1 MCKCGKGQPHM
12 RKIIHIDMDAFY
24 ASVEQ
29 RDHPHLKGKPVI
41 VGGSPQSRG
50 VVATCS
56 YEARAYGV
64 HSAMPTSQA
73 YRLCPDGIFVKPR
86 FDVYKEVSLQIRALF
101 HEYTDLVEPLSL
113 DEAYLDVTESKTGNP
128 SATRIAREI
137 QQRVLESVSL
147 TCSAGVA
154 ANKFLAKV
162 ASGYKKPSGITVI
175 RPEKAEAFIAQL
187 PIGSF
192 YGVGSATE
200 KKMLELGITNGADL
214 RERSEVDLVRHFGKS
229 GHFYYRIARA
239 IDDREVQSNRVRKS
253 VGAEN
258 TYSEDILSLD
268 DIQQNLAVI
277 ASKVEERLSR
287 AQTAGKTITLKVRY
301 DNFEI
306 ATRSVT
312 LPDDVRDADMLY
324 QAACNLLPLTDAGVR
339 KVRLLGI
346 SVSNL
351 SLGRDHVTQLKLE
364 L

>member
-1 MCKCGKGQPHM
+1 M

-29 RDHPHLKGKPVI
+29 RDNPELRGKPVI

-73 YRLCPDGIFVKPR
+73 YRLCPDGIFVNAR
-86 FDVYKEVSLQIRALF
+86 FEVYKEVSLQVRAIFAEFTELI
-101 HEYTDLVEPLSL
+101 EPLSL

-128 SATRIAREI
+128 SATLIAREI
-137 QQRVLESVSL
+137 KKRVSEVVGL

-154 ANKFLAKV
+154 PNKFLAKV
-162 ASGYKKPSGITVI
+162 ASGYKKPAGITVI
-175 RPEKAEAFIAQL
+175 TPDKAEAFIAQL
-187 PIGSF
+187 PIGKF
-192 YGVGSATE
+192 YGVGAATE
-200 KKMLELGITNGADL
+200 RKMLELGIKNGADL
-214 RERSEVDLVRHFGKS
+214 RERSEVELVRHFGKS
-229 GHFYYRIARA
+229 GHFYFRIARG
-239 IDDREVQSNRVRKS
+239 IDDREVQNNRVRKS

-268 DIQQNLAVI
+268 EIHERLLHI
-277 ASKVEERLSR
+277 AEKVELRLKR
-287 AQTAGKTITLKVRY
+287 ADTAGKTITLKVRY

-306 ATRSVT
+306 ATRSTT
-312 LPDDVRDADMLY
+312 LPDDVSDAVTLH
-324 QAACNLLPLTDAGVR
+324 QTACNLLSLTEAGLR

-351 SLGRDHVTQLKLE
+351 DLSRDGVKQLKLE